1 MIALV
6 AFKASRSRSNAVTAG
21 TAPFWLRI
29 AIVCAL
35 FAILRAFDAQMAVSA
50 AVRDFSHSAGLTDWK
65 RPGPYI
71 MIVAFLAFGAAIAG
85 LFLFR
90 LRTLHRSVPVAAFAI
105 IVLALLAVAHSASLH
120 FTTVVL
126 QATIGPVTVSRIVEA
141 IMLLILGYSAIW
153 FIRDAKNPAESRI

>member
-1 MIALV
+1 MRADP
-6 AFKASRSRSNAVTAG
+6 ATAG

-29 AIVCAL
+29 AIVCGL
-35 FAILRAFDAQMAVSA
+35 FALLRAFDTQMAVSA

-71 MIVAFLAFGAAIAG
+71 MIAALVAFGAAIAG

-90 LRTLHRSVPVAAFAI
+90 FRSLHRSVPLGAFAI

-120 FTTVVL
+120 FTSVVL
-126 QATIGPVTVSRIVEA
+126 QAMIGPLTVSRIIEA
-141 IMLLILGYSAIW
+141 ALLLLLGYSAIW
-153 FIRDAKNPAESRI
+153 FIRDAGRPEQIRAADRGLPSQN

>member
-1 MIALV
+1 M
-6 AFKASRSRSNAVTAG
+6 RSNPATAG

-29 AIVCAL
+29 AIVCGL
-35 FAILRAFDAQMAVSA
+35 FALLRAFDAQMAVSA
-50 AVRDFSHSAGLTDWK
+50 AVRDFSHSVGLTDWE

-120 FTTVVL
+120 FTGVVL
-126 QATIGPVTVSRIVEA
+126 QAMVGPLTVSRIIES
-141 IMLLILGYSAIW
+141 ILLLILGYSAIW
-153 FIRDAKNPAESRI
+153 FIRDAGGTARTGVSSQT

>member
-1 MIALV
+1 M
-6 AFKASRSRSNAVTAG
+6 RSDPATAG

-29 AIVCAL
+29 AIVCGL
-35 FAILRAFDAQMAVSA
+35 FALLRAFDAQMAVSA

-71 MIVAFLAFGAAIAG
+71 MIAALVALGAAIVG

-90 LRTLHRSVPVAAFAI
+90 FRTLHRSVPLGAFAI

-120 FTTVVL
+120 FTSVVL
-126 QATIGPVTVSRIVEA
+126 QAEIGPLTVSRIIEA
-141 IMLLILGYSAIW
+141 ALLLLLGYSAIW
-153 FIRDAKNPAESRI
+153 FIRDAGRPEQISGADRGLPSQN